1 MTAIFYNFLKFNKLI
16 KATTSLSKF
25 ILRKKISDLKASE
38 INNLHLKVGNF
49 FFNFS
54 CLPLCISAKLLLSSY
69 GYETKI
75 QGGVKLEEKNIK
87 GHAWLVLKDN
97 KLLNKNENIKDYQK
111 SFLID

>member
-1 MTAIFYNFLKFNKLI
+1 MTAIFYKLLKFNNLI
-16 KATTSLSKF
+16 KATTSLSKV
-25 ILRKKISDLKASE
+25 ILSKKISDLKASE
-38 INNLHLKVGNF
+38 INNFHSKVGNL

-75 QGGVKLEEKNIK
+75 QSGIKLEEKNIK
-87 GHAWLVLKDN
+87 GHAWLVMKDN
-97 KLLNKNENIKDYQK
+97 KLLNKNENIKDFQK

>member
-1 MTAIFYNFLKFNKLI
+1 MTAIFYKLLKFNKLI
-16 KATTSLSKF
+16 KATTSLSKV
-25 ILRKKISDLKASE
+25 ILSKKISDLKASE
-38 INNLHLKVGNF
+38 INNFHSKVGNL

-75 QGGVKLEEKNIK
+75 QSGIKLEEKNIK
-87 GHAWLVLKDN
+87 GHAWLVMKDN
-97 KLLNKNENIKDYQK
+97 KLLNKNENIKDFQK